1 MFSLILERFP
11 NYFVLSKIAFIS
23 TNQKFSS
30 MCLGKLAKVIKF
42 FGKFLKN
49 IKNLIFLTI
58 IEHVRKKQCV
68 KSKP

>member
-30 MCLGKLAKVIKF
+30 MCLVIKF
-42 FGKFLKN
+42 CGKILKN